1 MPAYDYLLIGG
12 GMTADAAA
20 RGIRDVDAE
29 GSIGLIS
36 TETDAPYN
44 RPPLSKG
51 LWRDQEIEE
60 IDRETENLGV
70 TLHLGRR
77 AVTLDRA
84 SRTVTDDRGETY
96 GYGRLLLATGGSPRR
111 LRGLEDGVIYY
122 RNLADYRRLRE
133 LTAERRSVMVLGGG
147 YIGAELAAALQ
158 GAGHDVHMAFP
169 EVNVLDRI
177 LPAELARE
185 VSTLFRSKG
194 VTLHR
199 RVTAESV
206 RQSAAGTVVRFADG
220 TEILVDVVVAG
231 LGILPETSLA
241 ETAGL
246 GVSDGITVN
255 EFLQTTDPD
264 VYAAGDVASILSP
277 ALGIRQRV
285 EHEENANLSGYLAGK
300 AMAGEAE
307 PYTHLPM
314 FYSDLFDQS
323 FQGVGL
329 ADSRLETAIDWDE
342 PLKKGTVRYL
352 EDGKVRGVLAW
363 NSWGR
368 LDAARELIG
377 MSERSINARP

>member
-20 RGIRDVDAE
+20 RGIRDVDSE

-36 TETDAPYN
+36 AENDAPYN

-51 LWRDQEIEE
+51 LWQDQEVEE
-60 IDRETENLGV
+60 IDRETVSLGV
-70 TLHLGRR
+70 TMHLGRR
-77 AVTLDRA
+77 VVSLDRA
-84 SRTVTDDRGETY
+84 GKTVTDDRGETY

-122 RNLADYRRLRE
+122 RNLADYRQLKE

-147 YIGAELAAALQ
+147 YIGAELAAALRT
-158 GAGHDVHMAFP
+158 AGHDVHMAFP
-169 EVNVLDRI
+169 EVNILDRI
-177 LPAELARE
+177 LPAKLAHE
-185 VSTLFRSKG
+185 VSALFRGKG

-206 RQSAAGTVVRFADG
+206 RQSTAGTVVRFADG

-231 LGILPETSLA
+231 LGITAETSLA

-246 GVSDGITVN
+246 SVANGVIVN
-255 EFLQTTDPD
+255 EFLQTDDPD
-264 VYAAGDVASILSP
+264 IYAAGDVASIPMP

-307 PYTHLPM
+307 PYVHLPM

-329 ADSRLETAIDWDE
+329 ADSRLETEADWDE
-342 PLKKGTVRYL
+342 PLKKGTIRYL
-352 EDGKVRGVLAW
+352 EDGKVRGVLMW

-368 LDAARELIG
+368 LDEARELVS
-377 MSERSINARP
+377 MSEQSINVRP